1 MKPLTMAWAMKAEA
15 DLSTA
20 GRELQVRDDPNF
32 DAVCYHAKECALNYL
47 RARLQE
53 AEIEFPST
61 AHLVVLLELCL
72 DLEPSW
78 DVLRDNLRILTYA
91 SNQILDPENR
101 ANRKNASEAYDMA
114 KGFRDE
120 VRSRLMVV

>member
-1 MKPLTMAWAMKAEA
+1 MKPLTLAWARKAEA

-20 GRELQVRDDPNF
+20 GRELQIRDDPNF

-61 AHLVVLLELCL
+61 PHLVVLLELCL
-72 DLEPSW
+72 DLEPDW
-78 DVLRDNLRILTYA
+78 DQLRDNLRILTYA
-91 SNQILDPENR
+91 SNQILDPESR
-101 ANRKNASEAYDMA
+101 ANRKTAGEAYEMA

-120 VRSRLMVV
+120 VRQRLMLV

>member
-20 GRELQVRDDPNF
+20 GRELQVKDDPNF

-53 AEIEFPST
+53 AEIEFPSMS
-61 AHLVVLLELCL
+61 HLVVLLELCL
-72 DLEPSW
+72 ELEPGW
-78 DVLRDNLRILTYA
+78 DELRDNLRVLTYA
-91 SNQILDPENR
+91 SNQILEPENR
-101 ANRKNASEAYDMA
+101 ANRKAATEAYEMA

-120 VRSRLMVV
+120 ARKSLMMV

>member
-72 DLEPSW
+72 DLEPTW
-78 DVLRDNLRILTYA
+78 EVLRDNLRVLTYA

-101 ANRKNASEAYDMA
+101 ANRKIASEAYEMA
-114 KGFRDE
+114 KGFRE
-120 VRSRLMVV
+120 EARKSLMLV

>member
-1 MKPLTMAWAMKAEA
+1 VKPLTLAWAMKAEA

-53 AEIEFPST
+53 ADIEFPST
-61 AHLVVLLELCL
+61 AHLVILLELCL
-72 DLEPSW
+72 DLEPAW
-78 DVLRDNLRILTYA
+78 DGLRDNLRVLTYA

-101 ANRKNASEAYDMA
+101 ANRRAAGEAYDMA
-114 KGFRDE
+114 KGFREE
-120 VRSRLMVV
+120 VRRCLMMV